1 MRSEARTPQAPRTP
15 RRLPW
20 GSRARAVTQA
30 SPARDG
36 AVGIVEHAGVRWINV
51 ERPTAAAINYLRVNF
66 PFHELDLEDVV
77 DTLERPKLDEYDDYL
92 FLVVQFPVHSK
103 LTRTTT
109 AAEVDIFV
117 GRDYVIT
124 LHDGRIKP
132 LVRLFDEAERSPEVA
147 ETLLAQG
154 ADRLFHRILDQLI
167 DYCFPIMRRILQKIA
182 QIDEMI
188 FEPNALRVVQEIA
201 TVRRDIIACRRIIK
215 PQVAVITGLERRVR
229 NFFGRRDSDEDLEVY
244 FGDLADHIGKVWDIL
259 EDAKEVVEALSATA
273 ESVQSHRLNQVI
285 KTLTIFSVILLPLN
299 LLAGLYG
306 MNTALPFASEV
317 SLATFYS
324 LLAAMAVMATVMVLV
339 FWWRRWL

>member
-30 SPARDG
+30 SPTRDG
-36 AVGIVEHAGVRWINV
+36 AVGVVEHAGVRWINV
-51 ERPTAAAINYLRVNF
+51 ERPTAEAIDYLRVNF

-92 FLVVQFPVHSK
+92 FLVLQFPVHSK
-103 LTRTTT
+103 LTRATT

-132 LVRLFDEAERSPEVA
+132 LVRLFDEVERSPEAA

-167 DYCFPIMRRILQKIA
+167 DYCFPIMRRILQKID
-182 QIDEMI
+182 QIDAMI
-188 FEPNALRVVQEIA
+188 FEPDALRVVQEIA

-229 NFFGRRDSDEDLEVY
+229 NFFHHDADEDLDVY

-259 EDAKEVVEALSATA
+259 EDAKEVVDSLSATA
-273 ESVQSHRLNQVI
+273 DSVQSHRLNEVI
-285 KTLTIFSVILLPLN
+285 KVLTIFSVIMLPLT
-299 LLAGLYG
+299 LVSSVYG
-306 MNTALPFASEV
+306 MNIDLPRDESPFA
-317 SLATFYS
+317 FYE
-324 LLAAMAVMATVMVLV
+324 LLAAMALIAIGMVA
-339 FWWRRWL
+339 FFRWRRWL

>member
-1 MRSEARTPQAPRTP
+1 MRSETRSPQAPRTP

-30 SPARDG
+30 SPTRDG
-36 AVGIVEHAGVRWINV
+36 AVGVVEHAGVRWINV
-51 ERPTAAAINYLRVNF
+51 ERPTAEAIDYLRVNF

-92 FLVVQFPVHSK
+92 FLVLQFPVHSK
-103 LTRTTT
+103 LTRATT

-132 LVRLFDEAERSPEVA
+132 LVRLFDEVERSPEVA

-167 DYCFPIMRRILQKIA
+167 DYCFPIMRRILQKID
-182 QIDEMI
+182 QIDAMI
-188 FEPNALRVVQEIA
+188 FEPDALRVVQEIA

-229 NFFGRRDSDEDLEVY
+229 NFFHHDADEDLDVY

-259 EDAKEVVEALSATA
+259 EDAKEVVDALSATA
-273 ESVQSHRLNQVI
+273 DSVQSQRLNQVI
-285 KTLTIFSVILLPLN
+285 KTLTIFSVILLPLT
-299 LLAGLYG
+299 LMASLYG
-306 MNTALPFASEV
+306 MNTALPFATETSH
-317 SLATFYS
+317 LTFYG
-324 LLAAMAVMATVMVLV
+324 LLAVMATVALV
-339 FWWRRWL
+339 MILAFRWRRWL

>member
-1 MRSEARTPQAPRTP
+1 MRSETRTPQAPRIP

-30 SPARDG
+30 SPTRDG
-36 AVGIVEHAGVRWINV
+36 AVGVVEHAGVRWINV
-51 ERPTAAAINYLRVNF
+51 ERPTAEAIDYLRVNF

-92 FLVVQFPVHSK
+92 FLVLQFPVHSK
-103 LTRTTT
+103 LTRVTT

-117 GRDYVIT
+117 GHDYVIT

-132 LVRLFDEAERSPEVA
+132 LVRLFDEVERSPEAA

-167 DYCFPIMRRILQKIA
+167 DYCFPIMRRILQKID
-182 QIDEMI
+182 QIDAMI
-188 FEPNALRVVQEIA
+188 FEPDALRVVQEIA

-229 NFFGRRDSDEDLEVY
+229 NFFHHDADEDLDVY

-259 EDAKEVVEALSATA
+259 EDAKEVVDALSATA
-273 ESVQSHRLNQVI
+273 DSVQSQRLNQVI
-285 KTLTIFSVILLPLN
+285 KTLTIFSVILLPLT
-299 LLAGLYG
+299 LMASLYG
-306 MNTALPFASEV
+306 MNTALPFATETSH
-317 SLATFYS
+317 LPFYG
-324 LLAAMAVMATVMVLV
+324 LLAVMPTVALV
-339 FWWRRWL
+339 MILAFRWRRWL